1 MQVSSVHISESFCI
15 QIFKRPLIK
24 WDSCHLSCILSPQVM
39 RGCFSIGSSKLMT
52 KVQKKVPHF
61 RPPTWL
67 YMKYQYM
74 QNAIFLVICLVGASV
89 VSFLTLINIQNFLKV
104 STFNRK
110 KSKKGFRMVK
120 TSLHFQ
126 KIYVYLSQVLQKH
139 RLHFQ

>member
-67 YMKYQYM
+67 HMKYYICRM
-74 QNAIFLVICLVGASV
+74 QIFLVICLVGASV
-89 VSFLTLINIQNFLKV
+89 VSFLTSINIQNFLKV

-110 KSKKGFRMVK
+110 NQKKKVLEWSRPLHIFKKFRYICLGAAN
-120 TSLHFQ
+120 T
-126 KIYVYLSQVLQKH
+126 
-139 RLHFQ
+139 